1 MRTMAGI
8 TLEGILQDVWR
19 ALDNPVLQEGLRRA
33 YVGAERRVPEI
44 LDEYP
49 EIVELARRVEDV
61 KRLVSGNLDHYIEQ
75 AMESLKKVN
84 AEPHLAETAEDAR
97 EIIGRIVGKGKVVV
111 MSKSMVA
118 AEIGLRPHLEK
129 LGNEVWETDLGELL
143 IQLEGS
149 KPMHTIA
156 PAIHLTREEAAK
168 LVSEKLGVEL
178 SGRSIEEI
186 VVAVRRYLRGRF
198 MQADVG
204 ISGANALAA
213 DTGAL
218 VLVENEG
225 NIRLVTGLP
234 PIHIAVVGV
243 DKIVP
248 TLRDAINVALV
259 QAAYASLYPPT
270 YLNVIAGP
278 SSTAD
283 IEKKRVY
290 GAHGPPKLHVVLV
303 DNGRRWAS
311 NNPAL
316 AEQLRCIRCGRC
328 QMECP
333 VWRLTANHWGGP
345 VYGGPM
351 GVNWTAITLGEETG
365 AELAHLCL
373 GCARCDEVC
382 PVGIPISR
390 VIRYLKKRYAEIH
403 RL

>member
-1 MRTMAGI
+1 MA
-8 TLEGILQDVWR
+8 LEEVLRDVRR
-19 ALDNPVLQEGLRRA
+19 ALDDPALQEGLRRA
-33 YVGAERRVPEI
+33 YTGAERRVPEI
-44 LDEYP
+44 LAEHP
-49 EIVELARRVEDV
+49 EILELARRVEEA
-61 KRLVSGNLDHYIEQ
+61 KRRVLEDLDRYIEM
-75 AMESLKKVN
+75 AVESLKGVG
-84 AEPHLAETAEDAR
+84 AEPHFAGTAEEAR
-97 EIIGRIVGKGKVVV
+97 EIVAGIVGSGKVVV

-118 AEIGLRPHLEK
+118 AEIGLREHLES

-143 IQLEGS
+143 IQLQGS

-156 PAIHLTREEAAK
+156 PAIHLTREEAAR
-168 LVSEKLGVEL
+168 LVSEKLGVKLDGEK
-178 SGRSIEEI
+178 IEEI
-186 VVAVRRYLRGRF
+186 VAVVRRYLRDKFVR
-198 MQADVG
+198 ADVG

-234 PIHIAVVGV
+234 PLHIAVVGV

-248 TLRDAINVALV
+248 TLTDAFHVAMV

-303 DNGRRWAS
+303 DNGRKKAAKK
-311 NNPAL
+311 PLL

-328 QMECP
+328 QLECP

-351 GVNWTAITLGEETG
+351 GVGWTAVTLGEESG

-382 PVGIPISR
+382 PVRIPLSR
-390 VIRYLKKRYAEIH
+390 IIRWLKKLYAESH
-403 RL
+403 GL